1 MNIAIS
7 GGTGF
12 IGKYLIKELVSG
24 NHLNILTRD
33 SVKAASQLPY
43 EGIHLLD
50 LSAPQLKLKEKLKNT
65 EVLIHL
71 AAYRPPKKVSDQRF
85 ESYFNSLR
93 IIDEILNLLPQE
105 KNIRIINISSKSVYG
120 PNNICPYDETQL
132 PKPHTFYGLSKL
144 AAEQIIDVYC
154 LKSNFSV
161 IHLRI
166 GQVIG
171 WGDSQKNII
180 TTFLDN
186 ALNKKT
192 QKVWGNGNG
201 SRSYIYAKDVVF
213 AIKSVIK
220 RKETG
225 IFNIAWQNVISHME
239 LAKCINKVFKNDK
252 IEFLEDN
259 PSDSSIEEID
269 TTKARE
275 VLNWFPQYANLEE
288 ALQDMKKDYDE
299 KKLMALK
306 NDE

>member
-1 MNIAIS
+1 MDIAIS

-12 IGKYLIKELVSG
+12 IGKYLVKELING

-33 SVKAASQLPY
+33 TIKAASQLPY

-50 LSAPQLKLKEKLKNT
+50 LSAPQFELKEKLKNT

-71 AAYRPPKKVSDQRF
+71 AAYRPQKVSDQKF
-85 ESYFNSLR
+85 ESWFNNLK
-93 IIDEILNLLPQE
+93 ITDKILNLLPQE
-105 KNIRIINISSKSVYG
+105 KNIRVINISSKSVYG
-120 PNNICPYDETQL
+120 PNNIVPYNETQL

-144 AAEQIIDVYC
+144 TAEQIIDVYC
-154 LKSNFSV
+154 LKSNFNV

-186 ALNKKT
+186 ALNKRT
-192 QKVWGNGNG
+192 QEVWGNGIG
-201 SRSYIYAKDVVF
+201 SRSYIYAKDVVN

-225 IFNIAWQNVISHME
+225 IFNIAWQNVISHLE

-252 IEFLEDN
+252 IEFLVDK
-259 PSDSSIEEID
+259 PSDSSIEKID

-275 VLNWFPQYANLEE
+275 ILNWFPQYANLEE
-288 ALQDMKKDYDE
+288 ALLDMKKEYDG
-299 KKLMALK
+299 KKLSALK
-306 NDE
+306 NNL